1 MPWLFGICNGNGSLG
16 MVRCCGTEPSR
27 IKGEGFLIRYFHNN
41 RDCKSLSLM
50 VEITNIDQHGIIS
63 TRILSCIQDKITIIM
78 TNIKVQ
84 IFDDNGIEL
93 SIKSYSMGNKLEK
106 LLQIEREIET
116 LRHQILTDI
125 TSELVSAEQLKYEKS
140 RLVKREY
147 RTVKLK
153 TMNH

>member
-1 MPWLFGICNGNGSLG
+1 MA
-16 MVRCCGTEPSR
+16 
-27 IKGEGFLIRYFHNN
+27 
-41 RDCKSLSLM
+41 
-50 VEITNIDQHGIIS
+50 
-63 TRILSCIQDKITIIM
+63 
-78 TNIKVQ
+78 NIKVQ

-106 LLQIEREIET
+106 LLQIGREMET

-125 TSELVSAEQLKYEKS
+125 TSELVSAEQLKHEKS

-153 TMNH
+153 MMNH

>member
-1 MPWLFGICNGNGSLG
+1 
-16 MVRCCGTEPSR
+16 
-27 IKGEGFLIRYFHNN
+27 
-41 RDCKSLSLM
+41 
-50 VEITNIDQHGIIS
+50 
-63 TRILSCIQDKITIIM
+63 M